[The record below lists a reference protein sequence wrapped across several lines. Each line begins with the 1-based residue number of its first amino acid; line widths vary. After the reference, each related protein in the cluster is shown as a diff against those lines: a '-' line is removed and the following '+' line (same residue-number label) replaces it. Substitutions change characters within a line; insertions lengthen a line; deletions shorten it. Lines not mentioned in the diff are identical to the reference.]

1 MKTLL
6 KELKKLN
13 PEWKKASIISHYI
26 QFFLRSTQS
35 MFTYENLPEQIP
47 QDELEKIL
55 QVVGFAPFYIENN
68 ELTMVYGAMGGENNR
83 FYRPTQIIIANPKL
97 PNRTLNIDEDCVVM
111 KNDTYYWGLYRPL
124 YKYCRQLAEN
134 DITMNLITINDR
146 LINLITT
153 PDDKRKKEA
162 EIYLKRI
169 EDGEQGVM
177 LDEDLINSIKTQP
190 LVSATHN
197 NVLSQHIEYHQYL
210 KASALNEIGLN
221 ANYNMKRESI
231 NSGES
236 TLNEDVLTPLV
247 EDMFNCRK
255 KAVEEINEKFKEHI
269 EKPITVKLNYPWNVH
284 TEEKQTENG
293 GVNNEL
299 DPIE

>member
-1 MKTLL
+1 MKALL
-6 KELKKLN
+6 KELKKHN
-13 PEWKKASIISHYI
+13 PEWKKANIINHYI

-55 QVVGFAPFYIENN
+55 QVVGFAPFYIENG

-97 PNRTLNIDEDCVVM
+97 PNRILNIGKDCVVM

-255 KAVEEINEKFKEHI
+255 KALEEINEKFKEHI
-269 EKPITVKLNYPWNVH
+269 EKAITVKINYPWNVH
-284 TEEKQTENG
+284 TEENQTENG
-293 GVNNEL
+293 GVNSEP